1 MFAGQLRHSITIQKR
16 SATKDDYGQAIN
28 TWSTVATTRAN
39 IRPVGGREAVAGMEQ
54 RATLTHTV
62 AVRYQAALVPPLEA
76 STWRVLFGS
85 RVLNVIN
92 SRNLEEKNRWIV
104 LECDEGSRDGE

>member
-1 MFAGQLRHSITIQKR
+1 MHAGQLRHTITIQSR
-16 SATKDDYGQAIN
+16 SATKDDYGQKVN
-28 TWSTVATTRAN
+28 TWATVATTRAD
-39 IRPVGGREAVAGMEQ
+39 IRPLSGREKVSGMEM
-54 RATLTHTV
+54 AVKLTHTV

-85 RVLNVIN
+85 RVLNIIA

-104 LECDEGSRDGE
+104 LECEEGSLDGE